1 MRCPSS
7 FGRPGWS
14 AADGAGNG
22 GHAALLPPGAAGAAA
37 EDQAVGKA
45 AGAPVRLSHSTP
57 CLVGAVPLA
66 GASAYPA
73 HLSGQPY
80 FPDFPEVHFNLS
92 HTTGAV
98 LVALSGEP
106 VGVDI
111 EHIRPV
117 SERAMRRLADVTTE
131 RAFFQSWV
139 RREARGQAQRRRRG
153 DHAGVGDPAPAWG
166 AILFS
171 GHLSGLCGGSGHPG
185 RGPARPGAQIL
196 PG

>member
-1 MRCPSS
+1 MSIELWAARLE
-7 FGRPGWS
+7 RPLTERETE
-14 AADGAGNG
+14 AMLP
-22 GHAALLPPGAAGAAA
+22 LLPPERQERLLRIKQSEKRREPLCAYLILRHALW
-37 EDQAVGKA
+37 EQYRWRELPPIRLTSLGK
-45 AGAPVRLSHSTP
+45 
-57 CLVGAVPLA
+57 
-66 GASAYPA
+66 
-73 HLSGQPY
+73 PY

-111 EHIRPV
+111 EHHPAG
-117 SERAMRRLADVTTE
+117 ERAGHAASGGCDHGTGLLPELGPAGGP
-131 RAFFQSWV
+131 
-139 RREARGQAQRRRRG
+139 GQAQRRRRG

-166 AILFS
+166 AIRFS

>member
-1 MRCPSS
+1 MGARLE
-7 FGRPGWS
+7 RPLTERETE
-14 AADGAGNG
+14 AMLP
-22 GHAALLPPGAAGAAA
+22 LLPRSGRSGCC
-37 EDQAVGKA
+37 GSSSRKS
-45 AGAPVRLSHSTP
+45 GGSPVRLSHSTP

-73 HLSGQPY
+73 HLSGQALLPG
-80 FPDFPEVHFNLS
+80 FPRGPLQSEPH
-92 HTTGAV
+92 HRRGAGGPV
-98 LVALSGEP
+98 REP

-139 RREARGQAQRRRRG
+139 RREARASAAAPAWGPCWRRR
-153 DHAGVGDPAPAWG
+153 PAPAWG

-171 GHLSGLCGGSGHPG
+171 GHLPG
-185 RGPARPGAQIL
+185 YVAGVATRDGAARPGAQIPL
-196 PG
+196 DDMMG

>member
-1 MRCPSS
+1 MSIELWAARLE
-7 FGRPGWS
+7 RPLTERETE
-14 AADGAGNG
+14 AMLP
-22 GHAALLPPGAAGAAA
+22 LLPPERQERLLRIKQSEKRREPLCAYLILRHALW
-37 EDQAVGKA
+37 DQYRWRELPPIRLTSLGK
-45 AGAPVRLSHSTP
+45 
-57 CLVGAVPLA
+57 
-66 GASAYPA
+66 
-73 HLSGQPY
+73 PY

-111 EHIRPV
+111 
-117 SERAMRRLADVTTE
+117 
-131 RAFFQSWV
+131 
-139 RREARGQAQRRRRG
+139 
-153 DHAGVGDPAPAWG
+153 GDPAPAWG